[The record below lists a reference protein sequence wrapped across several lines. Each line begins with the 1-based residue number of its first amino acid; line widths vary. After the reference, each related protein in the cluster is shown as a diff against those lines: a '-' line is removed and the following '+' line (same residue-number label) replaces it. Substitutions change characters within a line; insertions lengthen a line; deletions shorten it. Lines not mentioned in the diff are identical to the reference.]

1 MSFVKVLL
9 SRPEDDLDISTAQED
24 VAVAEA
30 RMCGCGPNEAEGR
43 KGAGEHVAIVERHD
57 GRWGESRVE
66 WRGKELGVFIV
77 HTSAQTQRKRR

>member
-30 RMCGCGPNEAEGR
+30 RVCGCAGVGR
-43 KGAGEHVAIVERHD
+43 
-57 GRWGESRVE
+57 
-66 WRGKELGVFIV
+66 
-77 HTSAQTQRKRR
+77 TKRRCARALESM